1 MAVTSQSGQVFR
13 YCPKCGAAALR
24 FAGPKLLRCDVC
36 GFELYLNAAAAVAAL
51 IVDAEGRLL
60 VVERAQEPKKG
71 MWDLPGGFADPGES
85 AEEALRREVA
95 EEVGLQIKS
104 LRYIGSYPNV
114 YDYMGVRY
122 PTVDLGFACEVGD
135 ASAMRPR
142 PAEVAGAHFRR
153 PDEIQVDRFAFDSL
167 RRLVEDFLAQR
178 QRS

>member
-1 MAVTSQSGQVFR
+1 MAVTNQSGQVFR

-24 FAGPKLLRCDVC
+24 FTGPKRLHCDVC
-36 GFELYLNAAAAVAAL
+36 GFELYLNPAAAVAAL

-71 MWDLPGGFADPGES
+71 MWDLPGGFAEPGES

-95 EEVGLQIKS
+95 EEVGLEITS
-104 LRYIGSYPNV
+104 LRYAGSYPNV

-122 PTVDLGFACEVGD
+122 RTMDLGFVCEVADAGAIR
-135 ASAMRPR
+135 ASAT
-142 PAEVAGAHFRR
+142 EVTTALFKR
-153 PDEIQVDRFAFDSL
+153 PDEIDVNRFAFDSV